1 MFLPCEGQLT
11 TAVSSTRRSHSSSS
25 SLSAPSRRL
34 FIGASVAFRS
44 RGAMLNPFFP
54 RSMIEIYKP
63 DSLIVGTRGRPDS
76 LFKSAFMGSISRYA
90 QALALAFE
98 D

>member
-1 MFLPCEGQLT
+1 MGPIEET
-11 TAVSSTRRSHSSSS
+11 IHRYVDR
-25 SLSAPSRRL
+25 P
-34 FIGASVAFRS
+34 IRS
-44 RGAMLNPFFP
+44 RGAMLKSAVP

-90 QALALAFE
+90 NYRSRLRHSKPVC
-98 D
+98 